1 MDKLSLLDLTMYDDI
16 PSIYGLLEIMDITE
30 HYKMDNDDLSFQ
42 WTSFITFINDQSPDV
57 RSMLNCITLLLND
70 KFGLGEL
77 YPLILK
83 LLSVAVV
90 IPLSTAEVE
99 RVFSQVKLIKTEHRN
114 RLKQET
120 LENILKV
127 KINCNRELFYN
138 ILDSVLSRLF
148 SAKEKD

>member
-1 MDKLSLLDLTMYDDI
+1 
-16 PSIYGLLEIMDITE
+16 
-30 HYKMDNDDLSFQ
+30 
-42 WTSFITFINDQSPDV
+42 
-57 RSMLNCITLLLND
+57 MLNCITLLLND

-90 IPLSTAEVE
+90 IPLSTAEVD

-127 KINCNRELFYN
+127 KINCSRELSYN
-138 ILDSVLSRLF
+138 ILDSVVSRFF
-148 SAKEKD
+148 SAKQRRIDFM

>member
-1 MDKLSLLDLTMYDDI
+1 MDL
-16 PSIYGLLEIMDITE
+16 IYYI
-30 HYKMDNDDLSFQ
+30 H
-42 WTSFITFINDQSPDV
+42 QSPYV
-57 RSMLNCITLLLND
+57 RSMPNCITLLLNN
-70 KFGLGEL
+70 KFDLGEL

-90 IPLSTAEVE
+90 IPLSTAEVD

-127 KINCNRELFYN
+127 KINCSRELCYN
-138 ILDSVLSRLF
+138 ILDSVFLVQNREGLTLF
-148 SAKEKD
+148 RSILYCQISCDVHSVNFIF

>member
-1 MDKLSLLDLTMYDDI
+1 MIYHSNETHLLHSSMI
-16 PSIYGLLEIMDITE
+16 SP
-30 HYKMDNDDLSFQ
+30 
-42 WTSFITFINDQSPDV
+42 PDV

-114 RLKQET
+114 RLRQET
-120 LENILKV
+120 LENIL
-127 KINCNRELFYN
+127 
-138 ILDSVLSRLF
+138 S
-148 SAKEKD
+148 